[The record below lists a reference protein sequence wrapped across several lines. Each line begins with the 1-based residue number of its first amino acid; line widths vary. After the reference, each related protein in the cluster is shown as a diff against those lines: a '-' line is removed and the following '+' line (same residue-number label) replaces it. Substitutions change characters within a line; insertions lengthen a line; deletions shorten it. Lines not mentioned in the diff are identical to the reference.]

1 MMTAQHPEDILI
13 VDDTPANLRLL
24 SQMLSAEGY
33 RERAV
38 TSGARAL
45 ESARA
50 TPPSLLLLDIRMPE
64 MSGYE
69 VCERLKADER
79 TRDLP
84 VIFISALDDLQDKVH
99 AFKAGGV
106 DYITKPFHLEEV
118 LVRVQTHLALRRLQ
132 ARLQEANRKF
142 ERELAL
148 AGQIQASF
156 LPHEL
161 PHAPGWQLAARL
173 APARET
179 SGDFFD
185 AFPLP
190 GDRIGFLVADVVDKG
205 VGAALFMALCSTL
218 LRTYAAG
225 HPADPARA
233 FAEVNRR
240 ILADTDAAQFV
251 TVFYGV
257 LEPATGL
264 LTYCNAGQC
273 PALHLSPNGAA
284 AELIRTGP
292 PLGVFEEGTW
302 DAGQITLV
310 EGDTMILYTDGV
322 TEAERTEGEFFG
334 GERLLACARASLGQ
348 PPAQICDAILADVVA
363 FAGVPNPTDDIALV
377 VVSRGGQA

>member
-1 MMTAQHPEDILI
+1 MSSQLPGDILI

-24 SQMLSAEGY
+24 SQMLSAQGH
-33 RERAV
+33 RVRAV
-38 TSGARAL
+38 TSGGRAL
-45 ESARA
+45 ESAWA
-50 TPPSLLLLDIRMPE
+50 TPPGLLLLDIRMPE

-118 LVRVQTHLALRRLQ
+118 LVRVETHLALRRLQ
-132 ARLQEANRKF
+132 AQLQEANRKF

-156 LPHEL
+156 LPREL
-161 PHAPGWQLAARL
+161 PVAPGWQLAAHL
-173 APARET
+173 SPARET

-185 AFPLP
+185 GFKLP
-190 GDRIGFLVADVVDKG
+190 GDRIGLLVADVVDKG
-205 VGAALFMALCSTL
+205 VGAALFMALCSSL
-218 LRTYAAG
+218 LRTYAAAFPG
-225 HPADPARA
+225 DPARA

-240 ILADTDAAQFV
+240 ILADTDSGQFV

-257 LEPATGL
+257 LEPDTGR

-273 PALHLSPNGAA
+273 PALHVRAQGGAA
-284 AELIRTGP
+284 EWIRTGP
-292 PLGVFEEGTW
+292 PLGAFEEGTW
-302 DAGQITLV
+302 AVEQATLANGDALV
-310 EGDTMILYTDGV
+310 LYTDGV
-322 TEAERTEGEFFG
+322 TEAEDASGASFG
-334 GERLLACARASLGQ
+334 AERLLACVRSHLEQ
-348 PPAQICDAILADVVA
+348 PAGRMCEAILAAVAA
-363 FAGVPNPTDDIALV
+363 FASLSNPADDIALV
-377 VVSRGGQA
+377 AARRGA

>member
-1 MMTAQHPEDILI
+1 MTGAEDILI

-24 SQMLSAEGY
+24 SQMLSAQGY
-33 RERAV
+33 RVRAV

-45 ESARA
+45 ESATA
-50 TPPSLLLLDIRMPE
+50 TPPSLLLLDIKMPE

-79 TRDLP
+79 TRDVP

-106 DYITKPFHLEEV
+106 DYITKPFQLEEV
-118 LVRVQTHLALRRLQ
+118 LMRVETHLALRRLQ
-132 ARLQEANRKF
+132 AQLQEANRKF

-156 LPHEL
+156 LPREL
-161 PHAPGWQLAARL
+161 PSAPGWQFAARL

-185 AFPLP
+185 AFVLP
-190 GDRIGFLVADVVDKG
+190 GERIGLLVADVVDKG

-218 LRTYAAG
+218 LRTYTAEF
-225 HPADPARA
+225 PDDPARA

-257 LEPATGL
+257 LDPATGEL
-264 LTYCNAGQC
+264 VYCNAGQC
-273 PALHLSPNGAA
+273 PALHSGRNRAA
-284 AELIRTGP
+284 VELIRTGP
-292 PLGVFEEGTW
+292 PLGAFEEGTW
-302 DAGQITLV
+302 GVGRVTLADGDALV
-310 EGDTMILYTDGV
+310 LYTDGV
-322 TEAERTEGEFFG
+322 TEAEQIEGEFFG
-334 GERLLACARASLGQ
+334 VERLRACVQAHLERPA
-348 PPAQICDAILADVVA
+348 AQICDAILADVVA
-363 FAGVPNPTDDIALV
+363 FAGAPHPADDIALV
-377 VVSRGGQA
+377 VVGRGGS

>member
-1 MMTAQHPEDILI
+1 MAPRQLPEDVLI

-33 RERAV
+33 RVRAV

-45 ESARA
+45 ESAAA
-50 TPPSLLLLDIRMPE
+50 TPPNLLLLDIRMPE

-69 VCERLKADER
+69 VCERLKADAR
-79 TRDLP
+79 THDVP

-118 LVRVQTHLALRRLQ
+118 LVRVETHLALRRLQ
-132 ARLQEANRKF
+132 AQLQEANRKF

-156 LPHEL
+156 LPREL
-161 PHAPGWQLAARL
+161 PAAPGWQLAAHL

-185 AFPLP
+185 AFTLA
-190 GDRIGFLVADVVDKG
+190 GGRIGVLVADVVDKG
-205 VGAALFMALCSTL
+205 VGAALFMALCSSL
-218 LRTYAAG
+218 LRTYTAEFPG
-225 HPADPARA
+225 DPGRV

-240 ILADTDAAQFV
+240 TLADTDAAQFV
-251 TVFYGV
+251 TVFYG
-257 LEPATGL
+257 L
-264 LTYCNAGQC
+264 LDPSTAEVVYCNAGQC
-273 PALHLSPNGAA
+273 PALHVRADGAA

-292 PLGVFEEGTW
+292 PLGAFEEVTW
-302 DAGQITLV
+302 GVERLTLGRGEV
-310 EGDTMILYTDGV
+310 LVLYTDGV
-322 TEAERTEGEFFG
+322 TEAGDPEGEFYG
-334 GERLLACARASLGQ
+334 PDRLQACVQAHRQ
-348 PPAQICDAILADVVA
+348 EPAGRICAAILADVAA
-363 FAGVPNPTDDIALV
+363 FAGPHLDDDIALLV
-377 VVSRGGQA
+377 VRRD

>member
-1 MMTAQHPEDILI
+1 MTGAEDILI

-24 SQMLSAEGY
+24 SQMLSAQGY
-33 RERAV
+33 HIRAV

-45 ESARA
+45 ESAA
-50 TPPSLLLLDIRMPE
+50 TTPPGLLLLDIKMPE

-79 TRDLP
+79 TRDVP

-118 LVRVQTHLALRRLQ
+118 LVRVETHLALRRLQ
-132 ARLQEANRKF
+132 AQLQEANRKF

-156 LPHEL
+156 LPREL
-161 PHAPGWQLAARL
+161 PSAPDWQFAARL

-185 AFPLP
+185 AFVLP
-190 GDRIGFLVADVVDKG
+190 GERIGFLVADVVDKG

-218 LRTYAAG
+218 LRTYTAEF
-225 HPADPARA
+225 PDDPARA

-257 LEPATGL
+257 LDPATGEL
-264 LTYCNAGQC
+264 DYCNAGQC
-273 PALHLSPNGAA
+273 PALHSGRNLAVV
-284 AELIRTGP
+284 ELIRTGP
-292 PLGVFEEGTW
+292 PLGAFEEGTW
-302 DAGQITLV
+302 GVERVTLADGDALV
-310 EGDTMILYTDGV
+310 LYTDGV
-322 TEAERTEGEFFG
+322 TEAERSEGEFYG
-334 GERLLACARASLGQ
+334 ADRLRACVQAQLDR
-348 PPAQICDAILADVVA
+348 PPAQLCEAILADVVA
-363 FAGVPNPTDDIALV
+363 FAGVPHPADDIALV
-377 VVSRGGQA
+377 VVRRGGS